1 MKLAGRTI
9 APAPEGAGPYIIAEI
24 GVNHDGAP
32 ARALELVDA
41 AAEVGA
47 DAVKLQLF
55 RAETLLSRAAVLA
68 DYQVKSGADDP
79 FAMLRGLELEPDAMR
94 AVYRRARTRGLHAI
108 ITVFSRE
115 LITMAEAFG
124 VDAYKTASPDVI
136 NRPLLQELA
145 RTGRPLLV
153 STGTATLE
161 EVARA
166 ATWLEQYP
174 HLFLHCV
181 SAYPTPDGEAS
192 LAARQAM
199 LKVTPRALGYSDH
212 TTSLD
217 TGALA
222 VASGACLLEKHLTHD
237 RGASGPDHAASF
249 DPDQFAEYVRLAHRA
264 WRMLGE
270 PVKEVRDVEREVHR
284 ISRQSI
290 VLRHDL
296 PAGHALTVDDLTVKR
311 PGTGLPPEQWEAV
324 LGRPLARQVSGD
336 MPLVEGDLA

>member
-1 MKLAGRTI
+1 MKLADRTI
-9 APAPEGAGPYIIAEI
+9 APAPHGTGPYIIAEI
-24 GVNHDGAP
+24 GVNHDGSP
-32 ARALELVDA
+32 ERALKLVDA
-41 AAEVGA
+41 AAAAGA

-55 RAETLLSRAAVLA
+55 RADTLLSRAAVLA
-68 DYQVKSGADDP
+68 DYQAKNGAADP
-79 FAMLRGLELEPDAMR
+79 FSMLHGLELEPDAMR
-94 AVYRRARTRGLHAI
+94 AVYDRARACGLHAI

-115 LITMAEAFG
+115 LITMAEALG

-136 NRPLLQELA
+136 NRPLLQDLV

-153 STGTATLE
+153 STGTATLA

-166 ATWLEQYP
+166 AEWLETHP

-181 SAYPTPDGEAS
+181 SAYPTPDEEAS

-199 LKVTPRALGYSDH
+199 FKVTSRALGYSDH

-222 VASGACLLEKHLTHD
+222 VASGACLLEKHLTYD
-237 RGASGPDHAASF
+237 RNASGPDHAASF
-249 DPDQFAEYVRLAHRA
+249 DPDQFAEYVRLARRA
-264 WRMLGE
+264 WRMLGA

-290 VLRHDL
+290 VVRRDL
-296 PAGHALTVDDLTVKR
+296 PAGHVLTVEDLTVKR
-311 PGTGLPPEQWEAV
+311 PGTGLPPEQFEAV
-324 LGRPLARQVSGD
+324 LGRPLVREVSGD
-336 MPLVEGDLA
+336 TPLVEDDLA